1 MTPMEALSPRAA
13 SPERA
18 AMGGA
23 AALLL
28 VVAAVAV
35 ACSFAI
41 VASRAGGLEYDD
53 AHYLDR
59 GLYHFHQIENRNW
72 RLPRLAWSL
81 SLERQRPPLFHG
93 WVAAGAL
100 ALGDRT
106 IEPLFLW
113 SLWGPLA
120 ALLLFTALSGR
131 RAGGATGAAI
141 AVLTLVAAPAVL
153 ELASRTLVDVTLAA
167 TVAATLFLLARR
179 LDGGGVGASALVGA
193 AAGAAALTKLT
204 APLFLAP
211 MVLVATFH
219 IGRFE
224 SRAAAL
230 RFLGVATLVAAA
242 VAAPWYLRHGVE
254 AVEFARYAASF
265 WPCADTGSAWS
276 RPLRLIGATASWPLA
291 VGLAGLAWFAHSKRR
306 AVPQGGVPWGA
317 LALAGSLPAAVVV
330 MLPPVFEPRYLFS
343 ALPPLAAL
351 AGGWASSLFRR
362 LPPVGRALLVV
373 ASGGLAAASLVP
385 AARARVVPVPWRTG
399 SVLQRIAADPKAT
412 VRVCTIG
419 NRPDWNVFKVRLVA
433 ERERLRPR
441 MQVEDG
447 LVLGCPERALAECDA
462 LLVLDPS
469 GVPAE
474 ESQQRLNEGLAE
486 CVEALRPV
494 DAGFA
499 RCAECDGELGTV
511 APVSVWLKSSPR
523 SSDERG
529 TE

>member
-1 MTPMEALSPRAA
+1 MEPLARAA
-13 SPERA
+13 APA
-18 AMGGA
+18 
-23 AALLL
+23 
-28 VVAAVAV
+28 
-35 ACSFAI
+35 
-41 VASRAGGLEYDD
+41 
-53 AHYLDR
+53 
-59 GLYHFHQIENRNW
+59 
-72 RLPRLAWSL
+72 
-81 SLERQRPPLFHG
+81 LFHG

-343 ALPPLAAL
+343 ALPPLAASPV
-351 AGGWASSLFRR
+351 AGRLPSSGGFLPSAARFSSLRAADWQR
-362 LPPVGRALLVV
+362 LRSCPR
-373 ASGGLAAASLVP
+373 
-385 AARARVVPVPWRTG
+385 RARVVRFPGAPGACSRGSRPTRRRRCESARSGTDPTGTSSRSAWWRNASGCDRECRSKTALSWG
-399 SVLQRIAADPKAT
+399 ARRELSPNAMRCSCST
-412 VRVCTIG
+412 
-419 NRPDWNVFKVRLVA
+419 RPA
-433 ERERLRPR
+433 
-441 MQVEDG
+441 
-447 LVLGCPERALAECDA
+447 CP
-462 LLVLDPS
+462 
-469 GVPAE
+469 
-474 ESQQRLNEGLAE
+474 
-486 CVEALRPV
+486 
-494 DAGFA
+494 
-499 RCAECDGELGTV
+499 
-511 APVSVWLKSSPR
+511 PR
-523 SSDERG
+523 SRSSG
-529 TE
+529 